1 MKLSDYVFHFIAD
14 LGVRHVFT
22 LVGGGAMHLNDSLG
36 RCKKLNYICNL
47 HEQASAI
54 SAEAYARIANFG
66 VALVTTGPGGTNAIT
81 GVVGAWQDSIP
92 CLFISGQVKRSD
104 LMKGTGVRQMGVQEV
119 DIVTVIRSVTK
130 YAVTVIDPMSIRYH
144 LEKAVYLAKTGRPG
158 PVWIDIPLDVQAAV
172 IEPNELVGFD
182 EKTEH
187 VQSDQ
192 TDDHINTVIDL
203 FNSAERPII
212 LAGNGVRLSGAQTN
226 FSQVIEALDVP
237 VLLTWPAM
245 DLLPDNYRLLVG
257 RPGSVAPR
265 GANFALQ
272 NADLILALGTRLD
285 FVLTGYAP
293 DKLGRGAKKIMVD
306 IDPSELNKLEGYIDL
321 PVCMDVKQF
330 LAAFYEK
337 IDQYRGRD
345 ISAWHKRCQEWK
357 QRYPVVLPEHTQ
369 SQKRVSIYYLTQILS
384 EELQSDDVIVPGSSG
399 LGIEIFLLAFRV
411 KKGQR
416 IFNTTALGAMGFGLP
431 AAIGACLAAD
441 GRRTICVD
449 GDGGF
454 QLNIQELE
462 TLRRLNLP
470 IKFFILNNDGY
481 ASIRAMQTRY
491 FGQRMGSDATSG
503 MTLPNLIKVAS
514 SYNLTA
520 CQIVDQTDLRKQV
533 KKIIELPGPVICDV
547 LMKPDEPRAPSLSS
561 MQNAKGV
568 MVSKPLEDLWPFLE
582 RDEFIANM
590 VIPPLKEDV

>member
-1 MKLSDYVFHFIAD
+1 
-14 LGVRHVFT
+14 
-22 LVGGGAMHLNDSLG
+22 
-36 RCKKLNYICNL
+36 
-47 HEQASAI
+47 
-54 SAEAYARIANFG
+54 
-66 VALVTTGPGGTNAIT
+66 
-81 GVVGAWQDSIP
+81 
-92 CLFISGQVKRSD
+92 
-104 LMKGTGVRQMGVQEV
+104 MKGTGVRQMGVQEV
-119 DIVTVIRSVTK
+119 DIVTLIHSVTK
-130 YAVTVIDPMSIRYH
+130 YAVTVTNPVSIRYH

-158 PVWIDIPLDVQAAV
+158 PVWVDIPLDVQAAI
-172 IEPNELVGFD
+172 IEPNELKGFHEKETHRLLDDD
-182 EKTEH
+182 ET
-187 VQSDQ
+187 VNR
-192 TDDHINTVIDL
+192 INSVIKL

-212 LAGNGVRLSGAQTN
+212 LAGNGVRLSGAHSDFYQL
-226 FSQVIEALDVP
+226 IEALNVP

-321 PVCMDVKQF
+321 PVCMDLKQF
-330 LAAFYEK
+330 LAAFYGK
-337 IDQYRGRD
+337 IDKCKGRD

-357 QRYPVVLPEHTQ
+357 KRYPVVLPEHMQ
-369 SQKRVSIYYLTQILS
+369 PYNRVSIYHLTQILS
-384 EELQSDDVIVPGSSG
+384 EELRSDDVIVPGSSG
-399 LGIEIFLLAFRV
+399 LGIEIFLLAFQV
-411 KKGQR
+411 KQGQR
-416 IFNTTALGAMGFGLP
+416 LFNTTAPGDMGFGLP

-441 GRRTICVD
+441 SRRTICVD

-503 MTLPNLIKVAS
+503 MTLPNIIKVAS
-514 SYNLTA
+514 AYNLTTY
-520 CQIVDQTDLRKQV
+520 QIVDQTDLRAQV
-533 KKIIELPGPVICDV
+533 KKVIDLPGPVICDV
-547 LMKPDEPRAPSLSS
+547 LMNPDEPRAPSLSS

-582 RDEFIANM
+582 RDEFISNM
-590 VIPPLKEDV
+590 IIPPLKEDL